1 MPQHRLS
8 LTNFPAVPLLSLV
21 FAVMACL
28 SSSALARGSSNWVGY
43 DGEDPV
49 IWLAVA
55 PAEIKIEAPTPLTG
69 NNLQLLLALSGGAS
83 GLGEMREKANRAFSM
98 YLDQEVRERFGE
110 FFEDE
115 EVHLVDAGAPLTLH
129 VNFDVRIRQ
138 KILDIVNG
146 KDFDLEKGIMTA
158 YGVFQYRVQGNAN
171 GGLVLREGSVDL
183 ADLKLKARYR
193 TRAPKDGGTVEDTTR
208 EATEHLLAE
217 ISEEVI
223 DEVEDALDADA
234 LLTLARR

>member
-1 MPQHRLS
+1 MPQYRLS
-8 LTNFPAVPLLSLV
+8 LTKFSAVSLSLV

-28 SSSALARGSSNWVGY
+28 SSPAFAKASNNWVGY
-43 DGEDPV
+43 NGEDPV
-49 IWLAVA
+49 IWLAIA
-55 PAEIKIEAPTPLTG
+55 PAEIKIEAPTPLSG

-83 GLGEMREKANRAFSM
+83 GLGEMREKANREFSI
-98 YLDQEVRERFGE
+98 YLDQQLREQFGE

-115 EVHLVDAGAPLTLH
+115 EVHLVDAGAPLTLY
-129 VNFDVRIRQ
+129 VNFDVRVRQ

-158 YGVFQYRVQGNAN
+158 YGVFQYRVQGNGK
-171 GGLVLREGSVDL
+171 GGLVLREGTVDL
-183 ADLKLKARYR
+183 ADLELKARYR

-208 EATEHLLAE
+208 EATERLLAE
-217 ISEEVI
+217 MSEEII
-223 DEVEDALDADA
+223 DEIEDALDADA